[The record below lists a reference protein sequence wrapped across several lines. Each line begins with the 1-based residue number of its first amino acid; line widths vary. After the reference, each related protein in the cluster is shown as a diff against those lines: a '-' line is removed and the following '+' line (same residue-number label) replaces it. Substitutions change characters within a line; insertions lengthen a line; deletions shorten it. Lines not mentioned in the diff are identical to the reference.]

1 MSDHTPAELPVPSH
15 PAPPVAGDPGGAGGL
30 PFGIGEGA
38 RGVGAV
44 LGGLWALRADPAYAA
59 RVLTQS
65 VGDGCGLGS
74 RGLEHPVLPGRHTCP
89 NRLARIRQELE
100 RRELV
105 PADVMDLGVL
115 RGRSASALRAMGRL
129 PFPLL
134 HRAGERGFSRL
145 DWAEALELVGAQLA
159 ATPGAQQAWLAGSR
173 DLSNEGAW
181 ALASAAARLG
191 APPPRLAAGGTWAAA
206 AEGLGGAGRGA
217 SFSALIG
224 ADLILL
230 LGLDPAR
237 TQPAMVRLLHRA
249 KAAGARVVAIN
260 PAREPG
266 LERAWSVDEL
276 GLAVRGTRL
285 ADDFLQVRPGGDAA
299 LLSAVLLNLA
309 RWGVVPVATASG
321 DRGWG
326 AFAGNLE
333 ARGLEAWIEDA
344 GVGAQEVE
352 WLARLVSRAENLV
365 SVFSGGFADPAWGT
379 AAVRALANLHL
390 ARGAIGRP
398 GSAIL
403 PLAERLSIVGAAD
416 CGLLPASA
424 LDGGAALIW
433 LAGLDP
439 LAELPGAAAT
449 RAALSAAAVR
459 IHQASWLD
467 PSMLVEPGALTLI
480 LPSCLR
486 HEQPGG
492 TTSTSSDRVLRYS
505 PEIPGHPRIAEA
517 RPGWRIPL
525 LAVRAADPSQPEA
538 PESAAA
544 LRRELAS
551 LPGYGRLPE
560 VHKAG
565 RWLHLPR
572 RESAELLRFTPIA
585 QRPPRARSG
594 GLLLSARRPP
604 EGDPGPPALLLS
616 APDAERARVRDG
628 DRAIVWSAH
637 GRAEARV
644 RIADLR
650 EGSAQLER
658 PAAAEVT
665 VGPGCVEVQVE
676 RA

>member
-1 MSDHTPAELPVPSH
+1 MSDHTPAELPVPSR
-15 PAPPVAGDPGGAGGL
+15 PAPPVAGDPGGAGGP

-59 RVLTQS
+59 RVLTWS

-74 RGLEHPVLPGRHTCP
+74 RGLEHPVLPGRHLCP
-89 NRLARIRQELE
+89 NRIARIRRELE

-105 PADVMDLGVL
+105 PADVLDLGVL
-115 RGRSASALRAMGRL
+115 RGRTAASLRAMGRL

-145 DWAEALELVGAQLA
+145 SWAEALELAGQHLA
-159 ATPGAQQAWLAGSR
+159 ATPGPQQAWLAGPQ

-181 ALASAAARLG
+181 ALATAAARLG

-206 AEGLGGAGRGA
+206 AEGLAGAGRGA

-230 LGLDPAR
+230 LGLDPVR

-266 LERAWSVDEL
+266 LERAWSLDAP
-276 GLAVRGTRL
+276 GLAVWGTRI

-309 RWGVVPVATASG
+309 RWGEVTAPSG
-321 DRGWG
+321 RGWE
-326 AFAGNLE
+326 ALVEALE
-333 ARGLEAWIEDA
+333 ARGLEAWIDDA

-352 WLARLVSRAENLV
+352 WLARLVSRAGTLV
-365 SVFSGGFADPAWGT
+365 SVFSGGFADPAWGVD
-379 AAVRALANLHL
+379 AVRALANLHL

-403 PLAERLSIVGAAD
+403 PLAERLSIAGAAD
-416 CGLLPASA
+416 CGLVPCGA

-449 RAALSAAAVR
+449 RAALSGAAVR
-459 IHQASWLD
+459 IHQAPWLD
-467 PSMLVEPGALTLI
+467 PSMLVEPGELTLI

-492 TTSTSSDRVLRYS
+492 TTSTSSDGVLRYS
-505 PEIPGHPRIAEA
+505 PEIPGHPQIAEA
-517 RPGWRIPL
+517 RPDWRIPL
-525 LAVRAADPSQPEA
+525 LAVHAADPSLPEA
-538 PESAAA
+538 PQSAAA
-544 LRRELAS
+544 LRREMAA

-560 VHKAG
+560 VHKAEG
-565 RWLHLPR
+565 WLRLSRGEPS
-572 RESAELLRFTPIA
+572 EPLRFVPIA
-585 QRPPRARSG
+585 LRPPRVRAE

-604 EGDPGPPALLLS
+604 EGEPGELPALLLS
-616 APDAERARVRDG
+616 ASDAERARVREG
-628 DRAIVWSAH
+628 DRVIVRSAH

-644 RIADLR
+644 QIADLR

-658 PAAAEVT
+658 PAAAEVMAD
-665 VGPGCVEVQVE
+665 PGCVEVQIE